1 MKIRIRILYV
11 VLSVAQVLFAH
22 HSFQAEYDRNKV
34 VRLQGTVKQL
44 EWMNP
49 HARLY
54 LDVKDDRGQLITW
67 IFELGSPNVLR
78 RLGWSREAL
87 HPGDAITVEGYRAK
101 DGANMA
107 NAKRVTMANGQQVSA
122 GSSADVTQSQ

>member
-1 MKIRIRILYV
+1 MKISIRILFV
-11 VLSVAQVLFAH
+11 VLSVAQLLSAH

-34 VRLQGTVKQL
+34 VRLEGTVKQL

-54 LDVKDDRGQLITW
+54 VDVKDDRGQSITW

-78 RLGWSREAL
+78 RLGWSRDAL
-87 HPGDAITVEGYRAK
+87 HPGEAITVEGYAAK

-107 NAKRVTMANGQQVSA
+107 NAKKVTMANGQQVFA
-122 GSSADVTQSQ
+122 GSSADASESR